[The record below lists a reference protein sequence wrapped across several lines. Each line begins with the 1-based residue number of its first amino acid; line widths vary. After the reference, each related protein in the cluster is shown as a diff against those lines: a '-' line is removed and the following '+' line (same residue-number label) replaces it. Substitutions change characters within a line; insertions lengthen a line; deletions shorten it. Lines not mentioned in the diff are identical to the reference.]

1 MIRFDRVSKRFH
13 MHRQRPRSFHELFI
27 EGWRRWRR
35 GSPDGFWALR
45 EVSFE
50 VRSGETVGLIGPNGA
65 GKSTVLK
72 LAARV
77 LAPTSGRVEVRGRVA
92 ALLELGVGFHPELTG
107 RENIFLNGAFLGI
120 PRREMARRLDAIVAF
135 AELEDYL
142 DVPVK
147 HYSSGMYVRLA
158 FAVSVYLDAEILLV
172 DEVLAVGDASFQ
184 RKCMEH
190 LLALQRAGV
199 TILLVSHDLDA
210 IQRLCHRAL
219 WFDQGRIQM
228 EGAPAG
234 VVQAYL
240 DAVHRRG
247 DRPRGAPSQPASP
260 HRWGSGRV
268 RIEQVYL
275 TDGEGQRRDEFE
287 TGETMRVHMR
297 YRADGRIE
305 RPVFGLAIH
314 RHDGVHICGP
324 NTAFSGFEIP
334 WVEGEGEIIYTIP
347 SLPLLEGMYLLS
359 VSATDDRDIEIFDY
373 HDRAYPFRVRR
384 GRHQERY
391 GLMTMN
397 GRWAHERPSISQ
409 PVPPVEHAMG
419 PWTPPRG

>member
-13 MHRQRPRSFHELFI
+13 THRQRPRSFHELFV
-27 EGWRRWRR
+27 EGWKLWRR
-35 GSPDGFWALR
+35 QPAETFWALR
-45 EVSFE
+45 DVSFE
-50 VRSGETVGLIGPNGA
+50 IRPGETVGLIGPNGA

-77 LAPTSGRVEVRGRVA
+77 LEPTSGRVVVQGRVA

-120 PRREMARRLDAIVAF
+120 PRREMARRVDAIVAF
-135 AELEDYL
+135 AELEDYI

-172 DEVLAVGDASFQ
+172 DEVLAVGDAAFQ
-184 RKCMEH
+184 QKCLDH
-190 LLALQRAGV
+190 LFTLQRSGV

-210 IQRLCHRAL
+210 VQRLCHRAF
-219 WFDQGRIQM
+219 WFDHGRIRM

-240 DAVHRRG
+240 DDVHRR
-247 DRPRGAPSQPASP
+247 DERTLTAHNQGAAFP
-260 HRWGSGRV
+260 RWGSGRL
-268 RIEQVYL
+268 RIERVYL
-275 TDGEGQRRDEFE
+275 TDAAGTERYQFE
-287 TGETMRVHMR
+287 TGETVRVHLH
-297 YRADGRIE
+297 YRALERIE

-324 NTAFSGFEIP
+324 STSFSGFEIP
-334 WVEGEGEIIYTIP
+334 WVDGEGELVYTIP
-347 SLPLLEGMYLLS
+347 SLPLLEGTYLIS
-359 VSATDDRDIEIFDY
+359 ASATDERDVEIFDY
-373 HDRAYPFRVRR
+373 HDRAYMFRVIR
-384 GRHQERY
+384 GRHPERY
-391 GLMTMN
+391 GLMAIN
-397 GRWAHERPSISQ
+397 GRWDHERLSI
-409 PVPPVEHAMG
+409 PHAVFS
-419 PWTPPRG
+419 R